1 MKTDPNAPAST
12 DMMGIVHSA
21 LRRDLTRTTTALTAA
36 HPPGGAQRAAL
47 SAHVI
52 WMMDFLHHHH
62 RGEDDG
68 LYPLVVS
75 KNPAAEPLVRETM
88 GIISVSSRC
97 RCGSSTKRSEANA
110 SIRPL
115 RVVSAPS
122 TL

>member
-52 WMMDFLHHHH
+52 WMMDFLHGHHE
-62 RGEDDG
+62 GEDALLRFCQGGAHRPEGVHLDT
-68 LYPLVVS
+68 YCQ
-75 KNPAAEPLVRETM
+75 AT
-88 GIISVSSRC
+88 
-97 RCGSSTKRSEANA
+97 RSGRLARGA
-110 SIRPL
+110 D
-115 RVVSAPS
+115 
-122 TL
+122 